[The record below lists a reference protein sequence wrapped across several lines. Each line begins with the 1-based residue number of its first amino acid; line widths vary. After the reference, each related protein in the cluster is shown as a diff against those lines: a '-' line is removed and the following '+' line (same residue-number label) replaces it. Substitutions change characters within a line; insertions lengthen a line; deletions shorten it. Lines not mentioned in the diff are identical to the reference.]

1 MHPYIWLLL
10 SVISFGFGEYISKAF
25 SLKPSMFLAGI
36 IVIPYVVGVWLW
48 LPAILKMQSL
58 SVAGTIWNVMS
69 TIVTICI
76 GVFIFKE
83 QLTYVNAIG
92 ILFAILAIILLSH

>member
-10 SVISFGFGEYISKAF
+10 SVISFGFAEYISKLF
-25 SLKPSMFLAGI
+25 SLKPSLFLAGI
-36 IVIPYVVGVWLW
+36 IVVPYVIGVWLW

-69 TIVTICI
+69 TIVTVGI
-76 GVFIFKE
+76 GVIIFKE
-83 QLTYVNAIG
+83 HLTYTNVVG
-92 ILFAILAIILLSH
+92 ILCAIMSIILLSH